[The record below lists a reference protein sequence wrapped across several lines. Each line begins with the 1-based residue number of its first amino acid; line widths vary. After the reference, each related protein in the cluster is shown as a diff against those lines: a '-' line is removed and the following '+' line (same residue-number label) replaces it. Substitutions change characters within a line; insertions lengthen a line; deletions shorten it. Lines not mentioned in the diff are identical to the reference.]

1 MKFLTIIL
9 LFVSFTCFGQNLKYS
24 EINKMKRGKYQSYES
39 KDGVLYQLGDTLR
52 VGTPTGQQG
61 QYSYIYQANALTGT
75 SRMAGP
81 ELSEG
86 FLVIKKIHSVGN
98 KRTGFRAHFQC
109 YGNLQGSYM
118 IYFESA
124 VSSKEIRSN
133 F

>member
-1 MKFLTIIL
+1 MKFLTLIL
-9 LFVSFTCFGQNLKYS
+9 LFVSCTCFGQDLKHS

-39 KDGVLYQLGDTLR
+39 KDGVLYQLGDTLHI
-52 VGTPTGQQG
+52 GNPTGQQG
-61 QYSYIYQANALTGT
+61 QYAYIYQASAALGA
-75 SRMAGP
+75 SRFAGQ
-81 ELSEG
+81 ELSGG
-86 FLVIKKIHSVGN
+86 FLIIKKIHSVGN
-98 KRTGFRAHFQC
+98 KRTGFHAHFQC